1 MLTSRTVAYLN
12 VDVGVS
18 GSGVDASATP
28 QLDQLLK
35 QASKKVQNPDNGTE
49 SLYDMWMASDNS
61 LIGRLGGGGSDY
73 SAFVQ
78 HIGIPSVDMAIG
90 SGYAVYHSLYDDF
103 TWMEKY
109 GDPMFRRH
117 VT

>member
-1 MLTSRTVAYLN
+1 
-12 VDVGVS
+12 
-18 GSGVDASATP
+18 
-28 QLDQLLK
+28 
-35 QASKKVQNPDNGTE
+35 
-49 SLYDMWMASDNS
+49 MWMASDNS

-117 VT
+117 VAGTP